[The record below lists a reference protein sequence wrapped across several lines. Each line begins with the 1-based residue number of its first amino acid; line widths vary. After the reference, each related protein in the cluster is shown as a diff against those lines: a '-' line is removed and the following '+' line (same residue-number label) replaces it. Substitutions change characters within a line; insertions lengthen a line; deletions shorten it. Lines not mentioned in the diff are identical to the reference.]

1 MDTLSI
7 TYQKNYQNVSFGVAC
22 HTYRDKVTIWLLN
35 CHTPYPEPVYTGW
48 SSVHWN
54 ATGMPFVDPVY
65 TGIPLGDAASTCRI
79 HWNTTGK
86 KVETAPHRNA
96 TGETLTIAAYTGKP
110 LGLQQSIHI
119 QAHIV
124 KQNSI
129 HASLK
134 WQDGGTTISK
144 WTALCKFSFY
154 FEFTALQWIPVL
166 FFKRVSTSTLLCACL
181 RCEQHYSFCIF
192 GDAV

>member
-1 MDTLSI
+1 MYHLVWRVIHIETRWLYDCWIVTPLTLSQC
-7 TYQKNYQNVSFGVAC
+7 TLAG
-22 HTYRDKVTIWLLN
+22 
-35 CHTPYPEPVYTGW
+35 PVYTGMPLECHLLTQCTLGY
-48 SSVHWN
+48 HW
-54 ATGMPFVDPVY
+54 ATQRVLAGY
-65 TGIPLGDAASTCRI
+65 TRL
-79 HWNTTGK
+79 NTTGK

-96 TGETLTIAAYTGKP
+96 TGETLTIAAYTGTP
-110 LGLQQSIHI
+110 LGLQQSTNI

-144 WTALCKFSFY
+144 WAALCKFSFY

-181 RCEQHYSFCIF
+181 RCEQHYRFCIF
-192 GDAV
+192 GVAV